1 MPADSGTIRIEY
13 DISDIEEKTTDQK
26 LDLLLRI
33 AFANH
38 QALQKHSLKLFGN
51 GEQGLCDSVRVH
63 DKAIK
68 FIWGFFLAALI
79 GLGGLFAQ
87 HVMK

>member
-38 QALQKHSLKLFGN
+38 NHG
-51 GEQGLCDSVRVH
+51 CC
-63 DKAIK
+63 
-68 FIWGFFLAALI
+68 
-79 GLGGLFAQ
+79 
-87 HVMK
+87 